1 MAKQPRGTGN
11 EDQGQPTGPL
21 KPQPGDAEIEKAN
34 TPESIWSDVLM
45 TCDDD
50 TGVFFFR
57 HNRKMYKRVIE
68 FS

>member
-1 MAKQPRGTGN
+1 MAKQPRGTKSEN
-11 EDQGQPTGPL
+11 EGQDTGPL
-21 KPQPGDAEIEKAN
+21 EPRPGDTPIEKTD
-34 TPESIWSDVLM
+34 TPESIWADVLL

-57 HNRKMYKRVIE
+57 HKRKMYRRVIE